1 MTNIYKRVINRE
13 VMAFAIIEVSTLV
26 LAIIIA
32 VVLYEILENG
42 TQLAMNAVFGLLV
55 ILAAKFLFGLKITI
69 TFLTILICA
78 IGGVFGALL
87 ILILNYLQIAF
98 I

>member
-1 MTNIYKRVINRE
+1 MV
-13 VMAFAIIEVSTLV
+13 FAIIEVSTLV

-69 TFLTILICA
+69 TLLTILICA